1 MEKERERESGRES
14 EREREPGPSGA
25 QQRDLCAS
33 ARPSRAQRRVE
44 DEGVERRRGGR
55 GGGGSTGK
63 GPGLGP
69 MAGPYIPKKQAPH

>member
-1 MEKERERESGRES
+1 MEKERERERGR